1 MLQVLVDVTLLVF
14 FCHVILRPPTGFLFD
29 FEPGIHIIFEE
40 PLTGFFKMPGFIDVL
55 NLVPQ
60 FDGFIQLW
68 GAPGTGEGALFVGV
82 RAMIGSVQKRFV
94 HFFFHTTGTEGKEQF
109 VTMTVR

>member
-1 MLQVLVDVTLLVF
+1 MLQVLVDVTLLFF

-40 PLTGFFKMPGFIDVL
+40 ALTGFFKMPGFIDVL
-55 NLVPQ
+55 NLVPEL
-60 FDGFIQLW
+60 DGFIQLW

-82 RAMIGSVQKRFV
+82 RAMIGSVQKRFG
-94 HFFFHTTGTEGKEQF
+94 HFFFHTTGTEGKE
-109 VTMTVR
+109 